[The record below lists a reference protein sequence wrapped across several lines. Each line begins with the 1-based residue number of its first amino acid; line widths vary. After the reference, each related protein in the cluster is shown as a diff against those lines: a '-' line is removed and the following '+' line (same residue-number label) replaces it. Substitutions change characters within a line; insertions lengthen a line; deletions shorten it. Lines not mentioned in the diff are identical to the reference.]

1 MQSYFKKFPFISLVL
16 SLSFLFPTITVA
28 MEKTLSLEDCL
39 QMARSRNPAVL
50 ASIERKVQA
59 EWKKKATYND
69 FLPKL
74 NMEYGYTYID
84 DTYKINTD
92 FIGIDEVNVSV
103 HDNYKMGLHIDQPL
117 FTGYRL
123 METYRLADLGL
134 KVATADEQLANLE
147 ITFQTVRAYY
157 NHLKAQK
164 FQNVADDAVTQLTSH
179 LNDSEQFY
187 KNEIIPLNDLLESKV
202 HLANAKQDANNAAS
216 RARVARMTL
225 ATIIKEPLSQALHV
239 VDSPDTVGITSN
251 AESLSVQ
258 ALEMRPELQQANYNV
273 DAAKKQ
279 IILAKSNY
287 FPTVVLSASHNRYGG
302 DAWVDGD
309 GISDLQTPDESM
321 VGVYATWELFAWGQT
336 KYRVNQAQAASREA
350 AQTLTAVMDEIQ
362 FEVQDYYSNAL
373 TAYDNIETAET
384 AVEQARENLRM
395 NELRYRNQISTN
407 TNVLDARTLLTQTE
421 TKYYQ
426 AVYDYNIRLAGLARA
441 VGVKSWKDLEMN

>member
-1 MQSYFKKFPFISLVL
+1 MKNDSKMLTLLLLLLP
-16 SLSFLFPTITVA
+16 LSFLLPNFVVA
-28 MEKTLSLEDCL
+28 MEKTFTLDDCL

-59 EWKKKATYND
+59 EWKKKATYDD
-69 FLPKL
+69 FLPRL
-74 NMEYGYTYID
+74 NMDYSYAYID
-84 DTYKINTD
+84 DAYNINAD
-92 FIGIDEVNVSV
+92 FIGIDEVSVSV
-103 HDNYKMGLHIDQPL
+103 HNNYKMSLHIDQPL

-134 KVATADEQLANLE
+134 KVAAADEQLANLE
-147 ITFQTVRAYY
+147 ITFQTVSAYY
-157 NHLKAQK
+157 NHLMAQK

-216 RARVARMTL
+216 RTRVTRMAL
-225 ATIIKEPLSQALHV
+225 ATIIKEPLRQAFHV
-239 VDSPDTVGITSN
+239 VDSPDTAGITSS
-251 AESLSVQ
+251 AESLSAQ

-287 FPTVVLSASHNRYGG
+287 FPTVTLSAAHNRYGG
-302 DAWVDGD
+302 DAWVDGN
-309 GISDLQTPDESM
+309 GLSDLQDPDESM
-321 VGVYATWELFAWGQT
+321 VGVYASWELFAWGQT
-336 KYRVNQAQAASREA
+336 KHRVSQAQAASREA
-350 AQTLTAVMDEIQ
+350 TQTLTAVMDEIQ
-362 FEVQDYYSNAL
+362 FEVQDNFSNAL

-407 TNVLDARTLLTQTE
+407 TDVLDARTLLTRTE

-441 VGVKSWKDLEMN
+441 VGVKSWKDLKVN